1 MKKSLSI
8 LLTAALSALSL
19 FVLTFT
25 SCEIGMGESV
35 DLEAP
40 ELTIT
45 SPEANAKVGKEIVLE
60 GKCHDNIRV
69 TEVVISNVITGEE
82 YGKAQINGDNWK
94 IALELDEGE
103 VELKCQAKDKAE
115 NISSKSIR
123 TILLLVDETA
133 PEGLSWYI
141 DRGAGIQ
148 IPLDDKP
155 ALENTD
161 LSLAD
166 NKYIPQNQEFTIC
179 GNFYD
184 AMSIDTITLTLS
196 ENGQRVI
203 SKTVTA
209 ENKGDGNYIGDGKS
223 IFAPSFRF
231 THDELVQA
239 KSTMSS
245 GKHYLLVSYYTTDE
259 HQNSAE
265 RNLQY
270 LLWYPES
277 DYPGIQQSGT
287 SGDDGTISNLYVSV
301 GSAIPI
307 HFFDDDEL
315 TEIAYDFMAES
326 AFVSSG
332 ITKANIPERKNNFE
346 KKETISGKS
355 DYPVQQNAGNSN
367 AIFYLLTYAKD
378 INGKESARIIK
389 TTVSDN
395 RNPLIIIEGPVE
407 NTIPAMTNGTK
418 FTIHGLCEDTSGCKN
433 LKIAYIPGTASTADK
448 QTRATELFNG
458 INGATPAG
466 GEILKTVTFP
476 VNKTITD
483 GWCNEP
489 FSFEYD
495 ILTDFSKEN
504 AKAKKDFFLRV
515 EDNDGNIVDKVFNVL
530 GDSNP
535 PVITISQ
542 PNANMT
548 VCDYSH
554 TDLTLEFKASKTS
567 GLGIVDSKY
576 CIYRKGHADEK
587 WRIGSGLAKDAT
599 TGKISKTIP
608 KATLKS
614 WAETEGDVQPLFIFE
629 AEDQL
634 EIKATDQRTVVLSP
648 LPVLEKVTVDKSSG
662 TYPTGTKLTFQAK
675 FSDSVKVT
683 GTPRLN
689 FSGITAGAAYAE
701 YKSGSGTDTLS
712 FEYTVAENTVA
723 DGVSGI
729 SCSGTGIDLNG
740 GTIETGVAGTG
751 NATITFDSGKN
762 FWDSTDTKVKSV
774 IKLDGVQPY
783 ISSVTLASV
792 EGVVQNSDDNNYYC
806 AANHD
811 IILNVVFSENINISK
826 DSTTGLCPV
835 LHVGSF
841 DFTYESA
848 SGNTAKFL
856 HTVKA
861 NENSSGRLSC
871 SIANAISAADMKNI
885 KDSAGN
891 TMKTATGEN
900 ALAVV
905 IDTREPKKPGLTGTI
920 GTGESAIT
928 IANNKVYNKTPVLT
942 ITADSSDT
950 DIDETKTEYSLD
962 GGLSW
967 NSYNSSSKPVAGEGS
982 HKLLGRVADKAGN
995 ISPVSDEIDIAVHL
1009 AFPDINEISIAKNDG
1024 KYKKD
1029 DTVQFKVFL
1038 SDVVEPYAVGA
1049 ATISFTGIHA
1059 GNTITRNVDVDASTS
1074 KTNKLVFTYTVLEGD
1089 EFKGVKIS
1097 ALNLG
1102 SIKDRYSNTG
1112 DNSTSQIAACLAAA
1126 PATREDL
1133 VLDGKAPAITSYLLG
1148 TKSCAA
1154 TATDQISN
1162 ASNSDFTI
1170 TLIFDE
1176 NLIKESGQ
1184 IILQR
1189 KGTWA
1194 IPPVMKKTIFQK
1206 WYNKMSITDKE
1217 ILMETENGDGK
1228 GVEKTDTL
1236 TGQPVG
1242 PYKKITHGL
1251 IKEDGKMIPDTETQ
1265 YVLDFQYGLYES
1277 TGKVAQIRNALKEV
1291 GYDKHTVEVRN
1302 VTLSGSD
1309 DSKPEDEQVLKSN
1322 IMTIAFTDTIEDG
1335 QNWELI
1341 IPGNSLHDESGNA
1354 FAGFKASADAGAN
1367 DKTFSLWSNK
1377 VATPVVR
1384 VDRYSHGMGAKG
1396 LNGTSESL
1404 IEGWTSPNATT
1415 YAANSGSNLKP
1426 LGYAKVRI
1434 DCETPDVTI
1443 YYKTVTEGTANPET
1457 SGIDQNKG
1465 SHTKIRFTNDGGNEN
1480 FRISSIGDK
1489 TLTDLTFTS
1498 TDEGFENLDHS
1509 LNSVESSIGDIS
1521 SDANRYQTARKD
1533 YVTSLAIKNGFDDS
1547 DNGYEGVFKT
1557 VIIAYKG
1564 YDENRT
1570 DADGEPQINIEGG
1583 TKKGGEPNVSGF
1595 PLRDATSDH
1604 RYAKNMYYYGNGF
1617 FAWVSYEIVSKD
1629 FAVLQHRSNYSS
1641 NYPTHSYGQLLYLY
1655 NYSTWE

>member
-45 SPEANAKVGKEIVLE
+45 SPEANAKVGREIVLE

-315 TEIAYDFMAES
+315 TEIAYDFMPES
-326 AFVSSG
+326 EFSSSG
-332 ITKANIPERKNNFE
+332 ITKANIPERKNNFA

-515 EDNDGNIVDKVFNVL
+515 EDNDGNIVDKVFNIL

-535 PVITISQ
+535 PVITISE

-554 TDLTLEFKASKTS
+554 TDLKLEFKASKTS

-576 CIYRKGHADEK
+576 CIYRKDHENEK
-587 WRIGSGLAKDAT
+587 WTIGNGLTKNT
-599 TGKISKTIP
+599 STGKVSITIP
-608 KATLKS
+608 KATLRT

-689 FSGITAGAAYAE
+689 FSGITTGTTYAE

-729 SCSGTGIDLNG
+729 SCSGTGIDLNNG
-740 GTIETGVAGTG
+740 KIETGVAGTG

-762 FWDSTDTKVKSV
+762 FWDSTDTTVKSV

-783 ISSVTLASV
+783 ISSVTLSSV
-792 EGVVQNSDDNNYYC
+792 EGVVQNSDNNYYC

-826 DSTTGLCPV
+826 DANTGLCPV

-848 SGNTAKFL
+848 SGNTAKFI
-856 HTVKA
+856 HTVTA
-861 NENSSGRLSC
+861 NENSSGSLSC
-871 SIANAISAADMKNI
+871 SIASAISAADMKNI
-885 KDSAGN
+885 KDTAGN
-891 TMKTATGEN
+891 EMKVATGT
-900 ALAVV
+900 ASLLVV
-905 IDTREPKKPGLTGTI
+905 IDTTPPKKPALTGTV
-920 GTGESAIT
+920 GTGTSAIT
-928 IANNKVYNKTPVLT
+928 IVNNGVYNKKATLT
-942 ITADSSDT
+942 ITKDSSDT
-950 DIDETKTEYSLD
+950 DIAKTEYSLD

-967 NSYNSSSKPVAGEGS
+967 NAYNSNSKPQAGEGS
-982 HKLLGRVADKAGN
+982 HKLLGRVTDKAGN
-995 ISPVSDEIDIAVHL
+995 ISPSSDQIDITVHET
-1009 AFPDINEISIAKNDG
+1009 FPGINEISIAKNDG

-1029 DTVQFKVFL
+1029 EPVQFKVFL
-1038 SDVVEPYAVGA
+1038 SDVVEPYAKGA
-1049 ATISFTGIHA
+1049 AKISFTGINA
-1059 GNTITRNVDVDASTS
+1059 GNTVTREVDVDASVS
-1074 KTNKLVFTYTVLEGD
+1074 ETNKLVFTYKVQAGD
-1089 EFKGVKIS
+1089 DFKGVRIN

-1102 SIKDRYSNTG
+1102 TIKDRYSNTG
-1112 DNSTSQIAACLAAA
+1112 DNSTSQITSCLGATA
-1126 PATREDL
+1126 ATRSKL
-1133 VLDGKAPAITSYLLG
+1133 ILDGTAPVITSYLLG
-1148 TKSCAA
+1148 TKSCTA
-1154 TATDQISN
+1154 TATDQVSN
-1162 ASNSDFTI
+1162 ADNSNFTI
-1170 TLIFDE
+1170 TLNFGE
-1176 NLIKESGQ
+1176 NLIKESGT
-1184 IILQR
+1184 IILRR

-1194 IPPVMKKTIFQK
+1194 IPPVMDKTTFQK
-1206 WYNKMSITDKE
+1206 WYNKMTTENKE
-1217 ILMETENGDGK
+1217 ILMKTESGKGK
-1228 GVEKTDTL
+1228 GVEKTDPL

-1251 IKEDGKMIPDTETQ
+1251 ILSGGKMIPDTETK
-1265 YVLDFQYGLYES
+1265 YVLDFQYGIYGA
-1277 TGKVAQIRNALKEV
+1277 TGTVADIRNALESV
-1291 GYDKHTVEVRN
+1291 DYDKHTVEVRN
-1302 VTLSGSD
+1302 VTLTGSD
-1309 DSKPEDEQVLKSN
+1309 DALAPEQQVLKSD
-1322 IMTIAFTDTIEDG
+1322 ILTITFTDTIEDG
-1335 QNWELI
+1335 QNWELV
-1341 IPGNSLHDESGNA
+1341 IPDTAFHDEAGNYY
-1354 FAGFKASADAGAN
+1354 AGQ
-1367 DKTFSLWSNK
+1367 TLSLWSNK
-1377 VATPVVR
+1377 VAKPVVR
-1384 VDRYSHGMGAKG
+1384 VDRYSHGWGAYG
-1396 LNGTSESL
+1396 LDLTDESKPETK
-1404 IEGWTSPNATT
+1404 ITGWTTPNSGTFAEK
-1415 YAANSGSNLKP
+1415 SGSNLMP
-1426 LGYAKVRI
+1426 LGYANVRI
-1434 DCETPDVTI
+1434 DCETPGATI
-1443 YYKTVTEGTANPET
+1443 SYKKFNSGTAVYNPTTHSSANPT
-1457 SGIDQNKG
+1457 SKDSIADITSLSFVEDDRDGSGNSDTGI
-1465 SHTKIRFTNDGGNEN
+1465 TLT
-1480 FRISSIGDK
+1480 IGD
-1489 TLTDLTFTS
+1489 TTDDTTRLF
-1498 TDEGFENLDHS
+1498 
-1509 LNSVESSIGDIS
+1509 
-1521 SDANRYQTARKD
+1521 TARKD
-1533 YVTSLAIKNGFDDS
+1533 YVSAYAEKTGLTNPA
-1547 DNGYEGVFKT
+1547 DNKVYGYEGIFKT
-1557 VIIAYKG
+1557 IVVSMR
-1564 YDENRT
+1564 NS
-1570 DADGEPQINIEGG
+1570 GEKNQINIEGG
-1583 TKKGGEPNVSGF
+1583 TAEGGEPIVSGF
-1595 PLRDATSDH
+1595 PVRDATSDH
-1604 RYAKNMYYYGNGF
+1604 RYEKNAYYYTGRIGESDVKTF
-1617 FAWVSYEIVSKD
+1617 VWISYEIITD
-1629 FAVLQHRSNYSS
+1629 WAYLEHTSNYSES
-1641 NYPTHSYGQLLYLY
+1641 YPKHSYGQLLYVKDLPRY
-1655 NYSTWE
+1655 P